1 MATPNRSLPLLRR
14 TVGGSRCATASLA
27 TALLLSGA
35 WGCTS
40 STELIAIQQQLDLM
54 QRQLITIQQQSS
66 DRGQVERLEGTVA
79 EAQQQLMR
87 SRADAEADLEVL
99 LGRIEVLL
107 AAVQQ
112 NDVAIGD
119 LVETVESLEATVNE
133 LQTLVARQ
141 REAAPLVAV
150 APNLQYEAAY
160 QRFEQGQYSAA
171 LTAFRAYIEQNPDST
186 NADNAQYWIGEC
198 FFNLGDYRSAVREFT
213 AVRQRYPASERVP
226 SALLRAGLAYL
237 RLDERESARQAFRSV
252 VSDYPRSDEA
262 VLAQRQIE
270 ALSP

>member
-1 MATPNRSLPLLRR
+1 MSAVPPPPFMS
-14 TVGGSRCATASLA
+14 TVQRVSCRLVAL
-27 TALLLSGA
+27 ALLAAAGA
-35 WGCTS
+35 CSS
-40 STELIAIQQQLDLM
+40 STELIEIQQQLDLM

-66 DRGQVERLEGTVA
+66 DRGQVERLEATVA
-79 EAQQQLMR
+79 EAQQQLVR
-87 SRADAEADLEVL
+87 SRADAEADLEIL

-119 LVETVESLEATVNE
+119 LVRTVESLERTVTE
-133 LQTLVARQ
+133 LQGLVARQ
-141 REAAPLVAV
+141 REAAPPVAV
-150 APNLQYEAAY
+150 APSLQYEAAY
-160 QRFEQGQYSAA
+160 RLFEQGQYPPA
-171 LTAFRAYIEQNPDST
+171 LSGFRAYIEQNPDSA

-198 FFNLGDYRSAVREFT
+198 FFNLGDYRAAVREFT

-237 RLDERESARQAFRSV
+237 RLDDRESARQAFRSV
-252 VSDYPRSDEA
+252 MSDYPRSDEA

-270 ALSP
+270 ALAP